1 MKTRDLRELSDEEL
15 AQQVRDGQRQ
25 LVELRLK
32 CSVGESDESP
42 LRLRFLRRDIARM
55 KTIMTEREASAS

>member
-1 MKTRDLRELSDEEL
+1 MKTRDLRELSDDEV
-15 AQQVRDGQRQ
+15 AQQIRDAQRQ

-32 CSVGESDESP
+32 CSVGESDEPP
-42 LRLRFLRRDIARM
+42 LRMRALRRDIARM